1 MKKVGVLIFAF
12 LLFAIIFYFVFKEK
26 IPQKFNMKS
35 KKENLKEN
43 TILLEE
49 PKTKGSIS
57 LEEAI
62 LKRRSHRS
70 YKKEALGFF
79 EISQIL
85 WAAQGITSPEGL
97 RSVPSAGAL
106 YPLEIF
112 LVVGK
117 VEKLDAALYKY
128 NPENHSLSKIKDG
141 DLRSE
146 LSIAALGQSW
156 VKEAPAVLVIGG
168 VFERT
173 TKKYGE
179 RGIRYVYMEAG
190 HSAQNVYLQA
200 TALNLGT
207 VTVGAFDDEKV
218 KEILGLPENVLP
230 LYLMP
235 IGKLE

>member
-1 MKKVGVLIFAF
+1 MKKVGVLILTFLFFA
-12 LLFAIIFYFVFKEK
+12 LIFYFVFKEK
-26 IPQKFNMKS
+26 IPQNFNMKL

-117 VEKLDAALYKY
+117 VEKLDTGVYKY

-156 VKEAPAVLVIGG
+156 VKEAPAVLVIGA

-190 HSAQNVYLQA
+190 HSSQNVYLQA

>member
-1 MKKVGVLIFAF
+1 MKKTEIWVLIFAV
-12 LLFAIIFYFVFKEK
+12 FAFFAYFVFKGATSK
-26 IPQKFNMKS
+26 NFTMKTR
-35 KKENLKEN
+35 KENLKEG
-43 TILLEE
+43 TILLEK
-49 PKTKGSIS
+49 PRLKGPIS

-62 LKRRSHRS
+62 LKRRSQRS
-70 YKKEALGFF
+70 YKKEPLSFF

-85 WAAQGITSPEGL
+85 WSAQGITSPEGL
-97 RSVPSAGAL
+97 RTVPSAGAL

-112 LVVGK
+112 LVVGR
-117 VEKLDAALYKY
+117 VENLDPGVYQYDPKS
-128 NPENHSLSKIKDG
+128 HSISKIKDG

-173 TKKYGE
+173 TRKYGE
-179 RGIRYVYMEAG
+179 RGIRYVFMEAG
-190 HSAQNVYLQA
+190 HAGQNVYLQA

-207 VTVGAFDDEKV
+207 VTVGAFDDERV
-218 KEILGLPENVLP
+218 KEILNLPKEVSP
-230 LYLMP
+230 FYLMP